1 MTRTSRIII
10 TGFLVRAFLGQ
21 ALFWISYL
29 RLPIASSLQI
39 GDGFWFFAVDGPE
52 YLLLAKGGAGHGLWG
67 ILTSE
72 ARVSSHVFTRLV
84 AICVMYLGPFA
95 SVALLINCAAYTLT
109 CAILVRLGKNDV
121 LLAAIA
127 FSPAAILFSTQLL
140 KDTLFF
146 LFIVLMVAIFR
157 RWQELWRSGGTVGQ
171 FIACAAAMFAIVFA
185 LGGIRWYFAASV
197 WGASALFLVLVA
209 WTARNKGRAAVVSLI
224 LFVLLAQAVRLGGRD
239 MPPQIKQILNPTTT
253 LQSKPAVVTKIAGR
267 AQRGFDTTPAATTIV
282 PGPSVEA
289 LPKLASRLVTGFSAT
304 FLPRFLGQAL
314 GVIHIGG
321 GRGFWL
327 FAEVDTIVFGLVL
340 LYVIVCCARALRS
353 GTARA
358 TPIFVLCVVIF
369 VLMAGPMIFTI
380 NNFGTLF
387 RLRQMLYVIAVVT
400 PITLRKRE
408 DAENEHARESPAA
421 H

>member
-1 MTRTSRIII
+1 MTRTAKIIVA
-10 TGFLVRAFLGQ
+10 GFLVRAFLGQ
-21 ALFWISYL
+21 ALFWISWL

-39 GDGFWFFAVDGPE
+39 GDGFWFFAADGPE
-52 YLLLAKGGAGHGLWG
+52 YLLMAKGGAGHGLWG

-95 SVALLINCAAYTLT
+95 SVAILINCAAYALT

-127 FSPAAILFSTQLL
+127 FCPAAILFSTQLL

-157 RWQELWRSGGTVGQ
+157 RWQELWRSGGTVRQ
-171 FIACAAAMFAIVFA
+171 FIACAAAMVAIVFA

-197 WGASALFLVLVA
+197 WGASAIFLALVI
-209 WTARNKGRAAVVSLI
+209 WTARHRGRALAVSVI

-253 LQSKPAVVTKIAGR
+253 LQSKPTVVTKLAGT

-289 LPKLASRLVTGFSAT
+289 LPKFASRLVTGFSAT
-304 FLPRFLGQAL
+304 FLPRFLAQSL
-314 GVIHIGG
+314 GLIHIGG

-327 FAEVDTIVFGLVL
+327 FAEVDTIVFDLVL
-340 LYVIVCCARALRS
+340 LYVIVYCVRVLRS

-358 TPIFVLCVVIF
+358 TPLFVLCILVF
-369 VLMAGPMIFTI
+369 VLTAGPMIFTV

-400 PITLRKRE
+400 AITLRTRE
-408 DAENEHARESPAA
+408 DEENDRVGSSIA
-421 H
+421 